1 MNIPGFTAEARYTG
15 QAGTVTQLGLS
26 ARPTVRF
33 NQLSAAVTATGTAS
47 QIATMMPIIA
57 RLTASVF
64 AAEGLLIAGTNKNPK
79 VLGRL
84 AKRIVR
90 TWNARFGGN
99 IALLFPRT

>member
-47 QIATMMPIIA
+47 QIATMIPITV
-57 RLTASVF
+57 RSTASAF
-64 AAEGLLIAGTNKNPK
+64 ATEGLRVASTNSNLKL
-79 VLGRL
+79 VGSSE
-84 AKRIVR
+84 A
-90 TWNARFGGN
+90 
-99 IALLFPRT
+99 